1 MNDDIK
7 PWETLQSEYYIQRPW
22 LTARKDTVKLPDG
35 RVNDEYWIL
44 EYPSW
49 INIIAVTDDDRYV
62 MVRQYRHGL
71 GIVST
76 ELCAGVVEKNEEPLD
91 AARRELAEETG
102 YTGGRWSLNCVVCAN
117 PGSQNN
123 LTYCYI
129 AEGVKLSTSQ
139 HLDANED
146 LRVEILTRKELAE
159 LLKSGTMRQALML
172 SSLWKYFGERCPE
185 LIMQDK

>member
-129 AEGVKLSTSQ
+129 AEDTRIPVLDQ
-139 HLDANED
+139 HHRSN
-146 LRVEILTRKELAE
+146 R
-159 LLKSGTMRQALML
+159 
-172 SSLWKYFGERCPE
+172 
-185 LIMQDK
+185 